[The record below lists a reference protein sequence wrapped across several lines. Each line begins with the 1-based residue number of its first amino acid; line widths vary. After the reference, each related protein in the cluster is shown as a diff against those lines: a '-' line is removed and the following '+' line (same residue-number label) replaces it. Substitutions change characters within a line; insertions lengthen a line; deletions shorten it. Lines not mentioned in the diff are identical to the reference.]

1 MTVVIKNM
9 IIKILNVNHSHEE
22 ALKLLRSFINMVARN
37 TLKLDPVLVEEI
49 IVTLIDGFPEFINI
63 TPTIIPIP
71 EDGNRARAF
80 LRYFGQIALD
90 LEYVQQQVCKHA
102 RELSQQ
108 RIQTLQSRSQSS

>member
-49 IVTLIDGFPEFINI
+49 IVTLIDGFPEFISHLS
-63 TPTIIPIP
+63 PEIPV
-71 EDGNRARAF
+71 F
-80 LRYFGQIALD
+80 YSKL
-90 LEYVQQQVCKHA
+90 H
-102 RELSQQ
+102 
-108 RIQTLQSRSQSS
+108 RIQT